1 MEDGLQNFKTPLLR
15 IDDIMV
21 LYDIDFCMLLGLVKT
36 LLIFMIMQVKK
47 WMIILALNFG
57 HIDRNLIVIKIW

>member
-47 WMIILALNFG
+47 WMIILALEFWT
-57 HIDRNLIVIKIW
+57 HW

>member
-36 LLIFMIMQVKK
+36 LLILMIMQVKK
-47 WMIILALNFG
+47 WMIILALSFG
-57 HIDRNLIVIKIW
+57 HIDRNLLVIKIW

>member
-1 MEDGLQNFKTPLLR
+1 MGNGLQNFKTPLLR

>member
-36 LLIFMIMQVKK
+36 LLIFVIMQVKK

-57 HIDRNLIVIKIW
+57 HIDRNLLVIKIW

>member
-1 MEDGLQNFKTPLLR
+1 MILR
-15 IDDIMV
+15 YRI

-47 WMIILALNFG
+47 LMIILALEF
-57 HIDRNLIVIKIW
+57 

>member
-1 MEDGLQNFKTPLLR
+1 MGNGLQNFKTPLLR

-47 WMIILALNFG
+47 WMIILAL
-57 HIDRNLIVIKIW
+57 

>member
-1 MEDGLQNFKTPLLR
+1 MGNGLQNFKTPLLR

-36 LLIFMIMQVKK
+36 LLIFMIMQVMK
-47 WMIILALNFG
+47 WMIILALEFWT
-57 HIDRNLIVIKIW
+57 HW

>member
-36 LLIFMIMQVKK
+36 LLIFMIIYASQEMNDNSSSL
-47 WMIILALNFG
+47 IL
-57 HIDRNLIVIKIW
+57 DTLIEIF

>member
-57 HIDRNLIVIKIW
+57 HIDRNLLVIKIW

>member
-47 WMIILALNFG
+47 WLIILALEFWT
-57 HIDRNLIVIKIW
+57 HW

>member
-1 MEDGLQNFKTPLLR
+1 MGNGLQNFKTPLLR

-47 WMIILALNFG
+47 WLIILALEFWT
-57 HIDRNLIVIKIW
+57 HW

>member
-1 MEDGLQNFKTPLLR
+1 MGNGLQNFKTPLLR

-36 LLIFMIMQVKK
+36 LLIFVIMQVKK

-57 HIDRNLIVIKIW
+57 HIDRNLLVIKIW

>member
-1 MEDGLQNFKTPLLR
+1 MGNGLQNFKTPLLR

-47 WMIILALNFG
+47 LMIILALEFWT
-57 HIDRNLIVIKIW
+57 HW